1 MELLLP
7 ILLAVLAAMV
17 LSAVSVYAV
26 CRLLARK
33 TSAATLKKKT
43 DESGRRGEEQ
53 LLQDVRRFTRSR
65 RSKILTNVYVT
76 TPKGRSTEIDLVL
89 IDYNGIFVFES
100 KNYNGRV
107 YGDESQREWLHVLRN
122 GDRFTFYNPIWQN
135 RGHISA
141 IRKLCGDLDPV
152 YFKNIIVFGRNCQ
165 FSRMRVTDRNTRIVR
180 AGEAKRAFRQLSR
193 GTVRALSYR
202 DMLDFYEKLLP
213 YTRSTKRQRRLH
225 VKDVKKKH

>member
-1 MELLLP
+1 MKVLLP
-7 ILLAVLAAMV
+7 IILAVLAAV
-17 LSAVSVYAV
+17 LLSAASVYAV

-33 TSAATLKKKT
+33 TSASTLKKKT

-107 YGDESQREWLHVLRN
+107 FGDENQREWIHVLRN
-122 GDRFTFYNPIWQN
+122 GDKFGFFNPVWQN

-141 IRKLCGDLDPV
+141 LRKICGDLDPI
-152 YFKNIIVFGRNCQ
+152 YFKSIIVFGRNSD
-165 FSRMRVTDRNTRIVR
+165 FRKVRVSDRNTRVVR
-180 AGEAKRAFRQLSR
+180 AGEAKQAFRQLSR
-193 GTVRALSYR
+193 GTVHCLSYR
-202 DMLDFYEKLLP
+202 DMLDFYNRLLP
-213 YTRSTKRQRRLH
+213 YTRTTKRQRRMH
-225 VKDVKKKH
+225 VRDVKRNH